1 VKKQSVG
8 LSHQNPIIM
17 GTSEKFCLR
26 WNDFES
32 NISVA
37 FQELREDKEFFD
49 VTLACDENQVQAHKV
64 ILSACS
70 PFFRTVLKRNK
81 HEHPL
86 LYLKGV
92 KYSDIIAVLNFMY
105 HGEVNVAQEELNSF
119 LSVAEDLKVKGLTQ
133 NDAEKSK
140 ENQLPSKVPT
150 SRPRDIVVNQD
161 LHPPPPL
168 KRARPPPQVPIIP
181 KFTAHTQHDDDIE
194 EVNHPIKTEPIHV
207 AHDHEMP
214 AIHECENH
222 FTESNSSIVVADQSL
237 ETGNYGDEYAD
248 YSSYE
253 AGYDT
258 TVNTSGGSSGA
269 AGNKGDCSQF
279 MSQIETNPDNLSRS
293 SLSWT
298 CHLCSKLYVSKN
310 AMEDHIRGAHLGTLS
325 TFECKFCGKHFQSR
339 NSRSGHISKN
349 HKLEI
354 AKQWPQ

>member
-1 VKKQSVG
+1 
-8 LSHQNPIIM
+8 M
-17 GTSEKFCLR
+17 ATSEKFCLR

-49 VTLACDENQVQAHKV
+49 VTLTCDENQIQAHKV

-70 PFFRTVLKRNK
+70 PFFRTILKRNK

-92 KYSDIIAVLNFMY
+92 KYSDIVAVLNFMY

-119 LSVAEDLKVKGLTQ
+119 LAVAEELKVKGLTQ
-133 NDAEKSK
+133 NNTEKTKDK
-140 ENQLPSKVPT
+140 EGFSQAFNPRT
-150 SRPRDIVVNQD
+150 RDIEPRSDSQ
-161 LHPPPPL
+161 PPPSL
-168 KRARPPPQVPIIP
+168 KHARPSHQAPIIP
-181 KFTAHTQHDDDIE
+181 KFSAQQDDDIE
-194 EVNHPIKTEPIHV
+194 EVNHPIKTEPIQI
-207 AHDHEMP
+207 AHDTSATTESD
-214 AIHECENH
+214 ND
-222 FTESNSSIVVADQSL
+222 FSESNSGIVVA
-237 ETGNYGDEYAD
+237 ENIGTGNYNDEYAD
-248 YSSYE
+248 YAPFE
-253 AGYDT
+253 GGYDT
-258 TVNTSGGSSGA
+258 PGGSNSVE
-269 AGNKGDCSQF
+269 GNKGDCSQF

-310 AMEDHIRGAHLGTLS
+310 AMEDHIRGAHLGTQA

-349 HKLEI
+349 HKLEM
-354 AKQWPQ
+354 AKPWPQL